1 MCSDQIQGSGIGCT
15 DLTLYVC
22 TDSVKAL
29 KDISVRYYFDA
40 SGMDISSLDARE
52 VYDQAAIES
61 GADGVLTGPELY
73 KDNIYYVEI
82 KWDGYAIA
90 NSNKNISFSWL
101 HGVHRGIHRMIGA
114 HKECLK

>member
-40 SGMDISSLDARE
+40 SGMDISVA
-52 VYDQAAIES
+52 
-61 GADGVLTGPELY
+61 
-73 KDNIYYVEI
+73 
-82 KWDGYAIA
+82 
-90 NSNKNISFSWL
+90 
-101 HGVHRGIHRMIGA
+101 
-114 HKECLK
+114 